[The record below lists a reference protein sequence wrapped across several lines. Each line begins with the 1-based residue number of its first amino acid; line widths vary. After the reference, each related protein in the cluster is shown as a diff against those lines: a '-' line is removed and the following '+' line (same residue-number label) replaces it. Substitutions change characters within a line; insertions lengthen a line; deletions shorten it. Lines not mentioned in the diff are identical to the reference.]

1 MNRGPKQTSV
11 PIETG
16 EGKVSEKRVREAQFL
31 GLGFSDDRRKDY
43 AIENLT
49 GGLKTETVTYTLPLG
64 REGKK
69 EIPA

>member
-1 MNRGPKQTSV
+1 MNLRPKQISV

-16 EGKVSEKRVREAQFL
+16 EGKVSEKRVREAQFV
-31 GLGFSDDRRKDY
+31 GLGFSDDRRKNY
-43 AIENLT
+43 AVEKLT

-64 REGKK
+64 PEGKK